1 MVLDRL
7 KTYYNLQT
15 DSKLAELLGVQP
27 NTLSMQR
34 SRGTLPIEKIVERC
48 SNVNMNWL
56 LNTNADDQQP
66 LHTLDETIS
75 YEASESL
82 RVQALQKR
90 VHMLEMQL
98 KSRRNA
104 KDSGSVS

>member
-56 LNTNADDQQP
+56 LNKNADDQLP
-66 LHTLDETIS
+66 VHTLDESIS
-75 YEASESL
+75 YESL
-82 RVQALQKR
+82 RVVAG
-90 VHMLEMQL
+90 
-98 KSRRNA
+98 
-104 KDSGSVS
+104 SGPAEAGTHPGESAEIPKVFK

>member
-56 LNTNADDQQP
+56 LNKNADDQLP
-66 LHTLDETIS
+66 VHTLDESIS

-90 VHMLEMQL
+90 VHTLENQL
-98 KSRRNA
+98 KSRRSSN
-104 KDSGSVS
+104 DPGSAS